1 MEDEDEDNAD
11 GDGDDEVVEGGA
23 DDDEDENENEEDDD
37 VDDED
42 GADGADVFIML
53 RKKLCGI
60 LRFVSLG
67 LLPGADELFASSR
80 RYVAKKKK
88 SQDTVRPP
96 R

>member
-23 DDDEDENENEEDDD
+23 
-37 VDDED
+37 DDED

>member
-23 DDDEDENENEEDDD
+23 
-37 VDDED
+37 DDED

-67 LLPGADELFASSR
+67 LLPGADELFASQPPLLR
-80 RYVAKKKK
+80 GEKKK
-88 SQDTVRPP
+88 SQDTSSSLNN
-96 R
+96 

>member
-23 DDDEDENENEEDDD
+23 
-37 VDDED
+37 DDED

-88 SQDTVRPP
+88 SQDTVLRPP
-96 R
+96 RY

>member
-23 DDDEDENENEEDDD
+23 
-37 VDDED
+37 DDED

-67 LLPGADELFASSR
+67 LLPGADEIFELKPCEDRFSLPSR
-80 RYVAKKKK
+80 AVTWRKKRKVK
-88 SQDTVRPP
+88 IRPP

>member
-1 MEDEDEDNAD
+1 MSWWMEDEDEDNAD

-23 DDDEDENENEEDDD
+23 
-37 VDDED
+37 DDED

-67 LLPGADELFASSR
+67 LLPGADELFASQPPLRGEKKEKS
-80 RYVAKKKK
+80 RYVLLAK
-88 SQDTVRPP
+88 
-96 R
+96 

>member
-23 DDDEDENENEEDDD
+23 
-37 VDDED
+37 DDED

-67 LLPGADELFASSR
+67 LLPGAVTWR
-80 RYVAKKKK
+80 KKRKVK
-88 SQDTVRPP
+88 IRPP

>member
-23 DDDEDENENEEDDD
+23 DDEDENENEEDDD

-67 LLPGADELFASSR
+67 LLPGADELFASQPPLRGEKKEKS
-80 RYVAKKKK
+80 RYVLLAK
-88 SQDTVRPP
+88 
-96 R
+96 